1 MMNLEKFKFILF
13 TVIVMTKNSQSR
25 GIEMKFPKNFMIGAA
40 SAAYQ
45 IEGAWDEDGK
55 FLFLIGEVS

>member
-1 MMNLEKFKFILF
+1 
-13 TVIVMTKNSQSR
+13 MTKNSQSR